1 MVPNN
6 LTAPALP
13 VPDTPLGADL
23 ARLLLVLDLD
33 ETLVRAQEEPHTNG
47 YDFTVPGVGY
57 YVRKRPH
64 LDEFITRCQSW
75 CDIAVWSAGGTLYV
89 VPTVDILFAQHAKP
103 LFVWCYPRCTRKF
116 DHETHEEVSLKD
128 LKKVK
133 KRGFSLAR
141 TLIVEDDPR
150 KVARQYGNLVT
161 VKEFRGENDDDEL
174 LHLAAYLEQFK
185 DCPDVRK
192 PEKRYWRNGR

>member
-23 ARLLLVLDLD
+23 PRLLLVLDLD
-33 ETLVRAQEEPHTNG
+33 ETLVRAQEEPHPNG
-47 YDFTVPGVGY
+47 YDFRVPGVGY

-75 CDIAVWSAGGTLYV
+75 CDLAVWSAGGTGYV
-89 VPTVDILFAQHAKP
+89 VPTADILFAQHAKP

-116 DHETHEEVSLKD
+116 DHETHEEISLKD

-161 VKEFRGENDDDEL
+161 VTEFRGENDDDEL
-174 LHLAAYLEQFK
+174 LALAAYLEQFK
-185 DCPDVRK
+185 DCPDVRP
-192 PEKRYWRNGR
+192 PEKRYWRKR